1 MTIQQ
6 VANHDCIMCVV
17 ARQPVCYKWE
27 SSFRPMASI
36 LNFLKVADSYE
47 RKARFFPAFIVIL
60 PIIAFVMSLN
70 LRGEGWVMKL
80 LVAGG
85 AGSALVVALAQMASA
100 AGNRFGDKFW
110 KQRGGLPTVRW
121 LRASDTTHS
130 SQQKEQWFVAIKK
143 LTGLDIPATVAIR
156 PTEEDAIIADAIRQL
171 RYQIRGKAAAK
182 MVDKHNEEYGFA
194 RNLAGLRWP
203 MLGSATLGIVGCAV
217 AWHFEHGS
225 VIGCILATC
234 LLIYA
239 LVMFFWLPGYV
250 ERAGDRYSE
259 SLFSIP
265 AFSPPPKPTKR

>member
-1 MTIQQ
+1 
-6 VANHDCIMCVV
+6 
-17 ARQPVCYKWE
+17 
-27 SSFRPMASI
+27 MASI

-47 RKARFFPAFIVIL
+47 RKARFFPAFIVVL

-100 AGNRFGDKFW
+100 AGNRFGEKFW

-130 SQQKEQWFVAIKK
+130 SQQKEQWFAAIKK
-143 LTGLDIPATVAIR
+143 LTGLDIPAAVAIR
-156 PTEEDAIIADAIRQL
+156 PTEEDAIIADATRQL

-203 MLGSATLGIVGCAV
+203 MLGSATLGIIGCAV
-217 AWHFEHGS
+217 AWKFEHGS

-239 LVMFFWLPGYV
+239 LIMFFWLPGYV

-265 AFSPPPKPTKR
+265 AFSSPSKPMKR

>member
-1 MTIQQ
+1 
-6 VANHDCIMCVV
+6 MCVV
-17 ARQPVCYKWE
+17 ARRAVCYKWE
-27 SSFRPMASI
+27 SSRRAMASI

-47 RKARFFPAFIVIL
+47 RKARFFPAFIVVL

-100 AGNRFGDKFW
+100 AGNRFGEKFW

-130 SQQKEQWFVAIKK
+130 SQQKEQWFAAIKK
-143 LTGLDIPATVAIR
+143 LTGLDIPAAVAIR
-156 PTEEDAIIADAIRQL
+156 PTEEDAIIADATRQL

-203 MLGSATLGIVGCAV
+203 MLGSATLGIIGCAV
-217 AWHFEHGS
+217 AWKFEHGS

-239 LVMFFWLPGYV
+239 LIMFFWLPGYV

-265 AFSPPPKPTKR
+265 AFSSPSKPMKR